1 VAQRVAAL
9 AVDCPISIE
18 AGSIPEDEDQHQSD
32 SSRLDSYMMVHH
44 NLHIRQQLYCDRF
57 SEHVEYAEEWEKV
70 IVFRVSTSLSHAEKL
85 RRELD
90 HYQSKVDQLQAYKST
105 AITKGKHIDPKLVEK
120 LGRNEAKLNNSRAE
134 YESYATDL
142 TALMHEVTANSWKD
156 LHQILLKMAQF
167 DANLASD
174 ENQLLSNLTTVADNL
189 KKVAHRYG
197 LKPEARLKDLETLSA
212 KVIVTD
218 TEDKMGI
225 DAESPKTDS
234 NHQYL
239 ASSGSRNSGSSSKEN
254 DDAVVRDVA
263 RLLSKKGTEVSDDA
277 TPVTA
282 HISGSSGSNR
292 RNPSPSVI
300 KKALNGNVVQKSPRS
315 GSTSRRADREFSG
328 RPQQINNQSSRSS
341 RPPSRNTSRCVSS
354 EKSTANPFDGLDA
367 LASGPTSP
375 RNGTPFDVID
385 ALLASVS
392 VATPVTS
399 HISGSNRRSPSP
411 SVIKKTLNHG
421 NLVQKSPRSGKPPKA
436 YLHVTQIYG
445 EGGERLQTSDDHDS
459 KPSTSRS
466 QHSASSTGPI
476 NPIRDEASPPVEVG
490 TPVPK
495 AMVSWYDTFFEK
507 KY

>member
-1 VAQRVAAL
+1 MAQRVAAL

-142 TALMHEVTANSWKD
+142 AALMHEVTANSWKD

-167 DANLASD
+167 DATLASD

-197 LKPEARLKDLETLSA
+197 LKPESRLKDLETLSA

-218 TEDKMGI
+218 TEDKMRI
-225 DAESPKTDS
+225 EAESPKTDS
-234 NHQYL
+234 NHQYV
-239 ASSGSRNSGSSSKEN
+239 ASSGSRNSGGSSSKEN

-263 RLLSKKGTEVSDDA
+263 RLLNKKGTEVSVDA
-277 TPVTA
+277 TPITS
-282 HISGSSGSNR
+282 HISGNNR
-292 RNPSPSVI
+292 RSPSPSVI
-300 KKALNGNVVQKSPRS
+300 KKASHGNLVQKSPRS
-315 GSTSRRADREFSG
+315 GSTSRDREFSG
-328 RPQQINNQSSRSS
+328 RPQQINDQNSSSSNS
-341 RPPSRNTSRCVSS
+341 RPPSRPKSRYVSS

-367 LASGPTSP
+367 RASGPTSP
-375 RNGTPFDVID
+375 RNGPT
-385 ALLASVS
+385 
-392 VATPVTS
+392 
-399 HISGSNRRSPSP
+399 
-411 SVIKKTLNHG
+411 
-421 NLVQKSPRSGKPPKA
+421 SPRRYQQPPRTLA
-436 YLHVTQIYG
+436 
-445 EGGERLQTSDDHDS
+445 RDDYD
-459 KPSTSRS
+459 
-466 QHSASSTGPI
+466 QHSASPQKTQTGPS
-476 NPIRDEASPPVEVG
+476 NPPRDEAQYRMESPVEVG
-490 TPVPK
+490 APVRK
-495 AMVSWYDTFFEK
+495 AQSWYDTFFEK
-507 KY
+507 